1 MNRKQRRALNARGQV
16 DAQSMAR
23 NRLLEAAVSAHQAGR
38 LGEAEQLY
46 RRVLLD
52 DPTNAGCLHHLGL
65 IAHQR
70 SDHLAAVELIGKA
83 IALRPTYAEAYGNL
97 SIVLAAAGDIRAA
110 VGAARKAVA
119 LQPDNPHAF
128 AALGSLLH
136 KQGRVDDALEAYR
149 TAVRIDPRR
158 AETHF
163 LIGELLRNAGNV
175 KASVEAYRRAI
186 EFDGQLD
193 GAHLS
198 LGEAY
203 SALGLYDQ
211 ALAAFGVALAIN
223 PNDSEALFAEAYLKR
238 QVCEWP
244 APMPSIPDPESAG
257 TKPVPP
263 FSVVAM
269 GGDLPSQLAWARKWS
284 RDLETACE
292 TRFKPKV
299 SCDRS
304 TIRIGYLSG
313 DFHEHATAYLA
324 CELFEK
330 HNRSRFEVYGY
341 SIGPDDGSP
350 MRRRLEAAFDR
361 FVDLRDKSHREAAR
375 CIHEDELDILI
386 DLKGYT
392 RGARTQILAY
402 RPAPIQVNYLGYPG
416 TMGADYIDYIIAD
429 ETVIPTE
436 HEAFYHETVLRLQGS
451 YQPNSF
457 RSVDEGEQ
465 TRRIHGLPEDG
476 FVFCCF
482 NNTYKITED
491 VFRRWM
497 SVLTRIEGSV
507 IWLFD
512 GGDRTRENL
521 RKMAAACGV
530 APDRLV
536 FAPKMPFSAHLAR
549 HAVADLFLDTVPVN
563 AHTTASDALWAGL
576 PVLTYLGDTFAGRV
590 AASLNHAVGLP
601 ELVVDSLDAYEEHAV
616 FLAQNPDQLAAY
628 KQRLA
633 DQRSTAPLFD
643 IERYVRGLEE
653 VFEGVVRV
661 AGGGQR

>member
-16 DAQSMAR
+16 DARSMAR
-23 NRLLEAAVSAHQAGR
+23 NRLLEAAVSAHQTGR

-52 DPTNAGCLHHLGL
+52 DPTNAGCYHHLGL

-70 SDHLAAVELIGKA
+70 SDHSAAVELIGKA
-83 IALRPTYAEAYGNL
+83 LTLRPNYAEASSNL
-97 SIVLAAAGDIRAA
+97 SIVLAAVGDMEGA
-110 VGAARKAVA
+110 VAAARKAVA

-136 KQGRVDDALEAYR
+136 KQGYVDDALESYL
-149 TAVRIDPRR
+149 TAVQINPRR

-175 KASVEAYRRAI
+175 KGSVEAYQRAI
-186 EFDGQLD
+186 QFDRRLD

-203 SALGLYDQ
+203 SALGLYDE
-211 ALAAFGVALAIN
+211 AMAAFQIALELN
-223 PNDSEALFAEAYLKR
+223 PNDSEALFAAAYLKR

-244 APMPSIPDPESAG
+244 APMPNIPDPATAG

-263 FSVVAM
+263 FSVVAT
-269 GGDLPSQLAWARKWS
+269 GGDLASQLSWARKWS

-292 TRFKPKV
+292 TRFNPIA
-299 SCDRS
+299 SSDRK
-304 TIRIGYLSG
+304 TIRVGYLSG

-330 HNRSRFEVYGY
+330 HDRKRFEVFGY
-341 SIGPDDGSP
+341 SIGPDDSSP
-350 MRRRLEAAFDR
+350 MRRRLEAAFAR
-361 FVDLRDKSHREAAR
+361 FVDLRGKSHVEAAR
-375 CIHEDELDILI
+375 RILQDEVDILI

-392 RGARTQILAY
+392 RGARTQILAC
-402 RPAPIQVNYLGYPG
+402 RPAPIQINYLGYPG
-416 TMGADYIDYIIAD
+416 TMGADFIDYILAD
-429 ETVIPTE
+429 DTVIPSE
-436 HEAFYHETVLRLQGS
+436 HEAFYSEKVIRLPGS

-457 RSVDEGEQ
+457 RTVDEGEQ
-465 TRRIHGLPEDG
+465 TRGMHGLPEDA

-497 SVLTRIEGSV
+497 RVLTRVEGAV
-507 IWLFD
+507 LWLFD
-512 GGDRTRENL
+512 GGSRTRDNL
-521 RKMAAACGV
+521 RKVAAACDV
-530 APDRLV
+530 SPDRIV
-536 FAPKMPFSAHLAR
+536 FASKLPFSAHLAR
-549 HAVADLFLDTVPVN
+549 HSVADLFLDTVPVN
-563 AHTTASDALWAGL
+563 AHTTASDALWTGL
-576 PVLTYLGDTFAGRV
+576 PVLTCLGETFAGRV
-590 AASLNHAVGLP
+590 AASLNHAAGLP
-601 ELVVDSLDAYEEHAV
+601 ELVAASLDDYEERAV
-616 FLAQNPDQLAAY
+616 FLAQNPDQLAVY

-633 DQRSTAPLFD
+633 EQRSTATLFD
-643 IERYVRGLEE
+643 IERYVRGLEGALDSI
-653 VFEGVVRV
+653 VQTHR
-661 AGGGQR
+661 A

>member
-1 MNRKQRRALNARGQV
+1 MNRKHRRALNARGQV
-16 DAQSMAR
+16 DARSTAR
-23 NRLLEAAVSAHQAGR
+23 NRLLDAAVAAHQAGR

-46 RRVLLD
+46 RLVLLD
-52 DPTNAGCLHHLGL
+52 DPTDAGCLHHLGL

-70 SDHLAAVELIGKA
+70 SDHGAAIELIGKA
-83 IALRPTYAEAYGNL
+83 IALRPTYAEAYSNL
-97 SIVLAAAGDIRAA
+97 SIVLAAAGDIGAA

-136 KQGRVDDALEAYR
+136 KQGSVDDALASYR

-175 KASVEAYRRAI
+175 KASIESYKRAVQ
-186 EFDGQLD
+186 FDGRLD

-203 SALGLYDQ
+203 SALGLYDE
-211 ALAAFGVALAIN
+211 ALAAFDVALELN
-223 PNDSEALFAEAYLKR
+223 PNDSEALFAAAYLKR

-244 APMPSIPDPESAG
+244 APMPNIPDPEADG
-257 TKPVPP
+257 PKPVPP
-263 FSVVAM
+263 FGVVAM
-269 GGDLPSQLAWARKWS
+269 GGDLPAQLAWARKWS

-292 TRFKPKV
+292 TKLKRKDH
-299 SCDRS
+299 SDRN
-304 TIRIGYLSG
+304 TVRIGYLSG

-330 HNRSRFEVYGY
+330 HDRKRFEVYGY

-361 FVDLRDKSHREAAR
+361 FVDLRDKSHVDAAH
-375 CIHEDELDILI
+375 CIHDDELDILI

-402 RPAPIQVNYLGYPG
+402 RPAPIQINYLGYPG
-416 TMGADYIDYIIAD
+416 TMGADYIDYVIAD
-429 ETVIPTE
+429 EIVIPAQ
-436 HEAFYHETVLRLQGS
+436 HEAFYTETILRLPGT

-457 RSVDEGEQ
+457 RPVDDGEQ
-465 TRRIHGLPEDG
+465 TRRMHGLPEDG

-497 SVLTRIEGSV
+497 RVLTRVEGAV
-507 IWLFD
+507 LWLFD
-512 GGDRTRENL
+512 GGSRTRDNL
-521 RKMAAACGV
+521 RKAAVACGV
-530 APDRLV
+530 APERIV
-536 FAPKMPFSAHLAR
+536 FAPKLPFSAHLAR

-563 AHTTASDALWAGL
+563 AHTTASDALWTGL
-576 PVLTYLGDTFAGRV
+576 PVLTCLGETFAGRV
-590 AASLNHAVGLP
+590 AASLSHAAGLP
-601 ELVVDSLDAYEEHAV
+601 ELVAASLDAYEEHAV
-616 FLAQNPDQLAAY
+616 FLAQNPDQLAVY

-633 DQRSTAPLFD
+633 EQRSTAALFD
-643 IERYVRGLEE
+643 IERYVRGLEAAL
-653 VFEGVVRV
+653 EGVVLTHRS
-661 AGGGQR
+661 